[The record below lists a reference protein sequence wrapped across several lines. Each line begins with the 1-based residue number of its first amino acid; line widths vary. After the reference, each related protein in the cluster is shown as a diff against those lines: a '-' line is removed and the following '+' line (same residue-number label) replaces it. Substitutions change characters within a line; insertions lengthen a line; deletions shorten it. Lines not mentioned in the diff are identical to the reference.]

1 MTELI
6 QINQYPV
13 SDVLSLLLKDKTT
26 GDNIIFATDTYLN
39 YGYTERDCMSDIAVI
54 GFSSCDIQPRVLK
67 AQAAQNER
75 TRKKAE
81 VFTPT
86 WICNLMN
93 NHIDNEWFG
102 SEDIFNRQQEREWK
116 ETTEKI
122 AFPKN
127 KNWKKY
133 VDSRRLEIT
142 CGEAPYIASRYDAT
156 TGELIPI
163 ERRIGLL
170 DRKLRIVGE
179 NTDTEEEW
187 LKWAVRA
194 FQSVYGYEFQGD
206 NLLIARINL
215 LVTFCDYLY
224 AKWQRKATKEELRK
238 IANIISWNI
247 WQMDG
252 LSDTVPFSKKEGYV
266 QMSFLEKEVESQE
279 KKLLFCKIQ
288 DWRGKCYIILKNL
301 KDKDKRGVNMKFD
314 YVIGNPPYQ
323 EDRQGESTTAL
334 PIYHLFMDAAYSVSD
349 IVTLIHPARF
359 LFNAGR
365 TPKQWNEK
373 MLNDSHLKIIM
384 YENDASKIF
393 PNTDIKG
400 GVVVS
405 HRNANEDYGAIKTF
419 TIFPELN
426 IILKKIMPYINK
438 NSFADLAFVATK
450 FNTENL
456 FCDYP
461 QYVGHERRMS
471 SNVLNFDCFSSEE
484 TSDDDIKI
492 YGIYNKHRDYKF
504 ISKKYVDIDDK
515 NLEKYKI
522 VMPKADG
529 NGDYGSTITSPEIL
543 SPKSGF
549 THTFLGI
556 GGFDTEYEAT
566 SVLKYV
572 KTKFARALLG
582 VLKVTQD
589 LNADKWMYVP
599 IQDFTSDSDIDWDKS
614 VFEIDQQL
622 YKKYNLSQE
631 EIVFIETHV
640 KEMT

>member
-26 GDNIIFATDTYLN
+26 GDNIIFATDTYSN

-102 SEDIFNRQQEREWK
+102 CENIFNRQQEREWK

-122 AFPKN
+122 SFPKN

-142 CGEAPYIASRYDAT
+142 CGEAPYIVSRYDAT

-163 ERRIGLL
+163 ESRIGLL

-179 NTDTEEEW
+179 NTETEEEW

-238 IANIISWNI
+238 IANVISWNI

-252 LSDTVPFSKKEGYV
+252 LSDTIPFSKKEDYV
-266 QMSFLEKEVESQE
+266 QMSFLEKEADKRKDQP
-279 KKLLFCKIQ
+279 LFCKVQ
-288 DWRGKCYIILKNL
+288 DWRGKYSVILKNL
-301 KDKDKRGVNMKFD
+301 KEKDKRGVNMKFD
-314 YVIGNPPYQ
+314 FVIGNPPYQ
-323 EDRQGESTTAL
+323 EAYNEESSGANS
-334 PIYHLFMDAAYSVSD
+334 IYHLFMDSTYEISD
-349 IVTLIHPARF
+349 KVELITPARF
-359 LFNAGR
+359 LFNAGS
-365 TPKQWNEK
+365 TSKVWNK
-373 MLNDSHLKIIM
+373 KCFQII
-384 YENDASKIF
+384 I
-393 PNTDIKG
+393 
-400 GVVVS
+400 
-405 HRNANEDYGAIKTF
+405 
-419 TIFPELN
+419 
-426 IILKKIMPYINK
+426 
-438 NSFADLAFVATK
+438 
-450 FNTENL
+450 
-456 FCDYP
+456 
-461 QYVGHERRMS
+461 
-471 SNVLNFDCFSSEE
+471 
-484 TSDDDIKI
+484 
-492 YGIYNKHRDYKF
+492 
-504 ISKKYVDIDDK
+504 
-515 NLEKYKI
+515 
-522 VMPKADG
+522 
-529 NGDYGSTITSPEIL
+529 
-543 SPKSGF
+543 
-549 THTFLGI
+549 
-556 GGFDTEYEAT
+556 
-566 SVLKYV
+566 
-572 KTKFARALLG
+572 
-582 VLKVTQD
+582 
-589 LNADKWMYVP
+589 
-599 IQDFTSDSDIDWDKS
+599 
-614 VFEIDQQL
+614 
-622 YKKYNLSQE
+622 
-631 EIVFIETHV
+631 
-640 KEMT
+640 